1 MLVSVKVGVRELR
14 ANLRAYLDRV
24 QAGEEV
30 VVTERGVPIAKITN
44 GEAER
49 HYQELIDQGRIRPA
63 KRPWRGIDVDKLPE
77 LEGEGP
83 TLSDIVIEQRRSSR
97 Y

>member
-1 MLVSVKVGVRELR
+1 MSVKVGVRELR

-24 QAGEEV
+24 QAGEDV
-30 VVTERGVPIAKITN
+30 IVTERGVPIARITT

-49 HYQELIDQGRIRPA
+49 KWQELIDQGVVRPPQ
-63 KRPWRGIDVDKLPE
+63 KPRTPINLDELPK

-83 TLSDIVIEQRRSSR
+83 TLSEILIEQRRGAR